1 MTTRWPAVARADFGN
16 ISRSSLVRGVF
27 GVFALL
33 VLAIV
38 VLPGLLSGFDSPRV
52 AFEFT
57 SRASGTVV
65 PIVALVAGYLSVA
78 GERESGSIRVLL
90 SLPPPRRDVV
100 VGKFVARSGVVVGGI
115 LLAFALGG
123 VASLLIYGELP
134 VAEVVK
140 TTALTAALGVTFV
153 GIAVGFS
160 AATASRSRA
169 VTAAVL
175 FFVVTVVL
183 WTPIALAVRFLFG
196 DPGGGPA
203 AEWIQLLELFPPS
216 QIFGRLHNSLV
227 GSALGNGPP
236 SVDAIYLS
244 DPALGLLMTAWLV
257 VPLALG
263 YWRFARADLG

>member
-27 GVFALL
+27 GVFTLL

-38 VLPGLLSGFDSPRV
+38 VLPGLLSEFDSPRV

-57 SRASGTVV
+57 SQASGTVV

-90 SLPPPRRDVV
+90 SLPPSRRDVV

-115 LLAFALGG
+115 LLAFALGS
-123 VASLLIYGELP
+123 VASVLLYGELP
-134 VAEVVK
+134 TEVALK
-140 TTALTAALGVTFV
+140 TTGLTAALGITFV

-183 WTPIALAVRFLFG
+183 WTPIVLAVRFLFG
-196 DPGGGPA
+196 DPGAGPP
-203 AEWIQLLELFPPS
+203 AEWIQLLELLPPS
-216 QIFGRLHNSLV
+216 QIFGRLYNSLV
-227 GSALGNGPP
+227 GSALGSGPP
-236 SVDAIYLS
+236 PVDAIYLS

-257 VPLALG
+257 VPLVLG